1 MVIDV
6 EKNISYKT
14 IISNKKLA
22 DFVEEKKPK
31 LEE

>member
-22 DFVEEKKPK
+22 DFVEEKPK
-31 LEE
+31 DEK

>member
-22 DFVEEKKPK
+22 DFVEEEPK